1 MVAVAVAL
9 NIGWIMLNW
18 RTTLMLVMGVVLFGL
33 IISGVVLNTIFLLR
47 EIRRNEQ
54 HDAFLNAVTH
64 ELKTPV
70 ASLKLYLQTLQS
82 REVHEERRR
91 EFYDTML
98 RDTDRLMNTIEQ
110 VLRAARTASTKPL
123 LQAQVDLSQLAQECV
138 AQAQTRH
145 HLDVDAV
152 SLRLAHPGPAYVT
165 GDREELVAAIN
176 NLIDNA
182 VKYSPQE
189 VRVQVELTQ
198 TAPQYFGVRVTDEG
212 VGIPERELKRIFKR
226 FYRVPNAVAL
236 RVKGTGLGLFI
247 VRSVAERHGGRA
259 WAESGGPG
267 LGSTFTLELPA
278 VSSRS

>member
-9 NIGWIMLNW
+9 NIGWILLNW
-18 RTTLMLVMGVVLFGL
+18 RTTLMLVLGVVLFGL

-82 REVHEERRR
+82 REVPEERRR
-91 EFYDTML
+91 EFYDIML
-98 RDTDRLMNTIEQ
+98 GDTDRLMNTIEQ

-123 LQAQVDLSQLAQECV
+123 LQAQIDLARLAEECV
-138 AQAQTRH
+138 AQARTRH
-145 HLDVDAV
+145 HLNPDAV
-152 SLRLAHPGPAYVT
+152 SLKLHYSAPAFVT

-182 VKYSPQE
+182 VKYSPQR
-189 VRVQVELTQ
+189 VRVLVELVQ
-198 TAPQYFGVRVTDEG
+198 TAPKHFAVKVRDEG

-226 FYRVPNAVAL
+226 FYRVPSAIAL

-259 WAESGGPG
+259 WAESDGPG

-278 VSSRS
+278 VSTHS